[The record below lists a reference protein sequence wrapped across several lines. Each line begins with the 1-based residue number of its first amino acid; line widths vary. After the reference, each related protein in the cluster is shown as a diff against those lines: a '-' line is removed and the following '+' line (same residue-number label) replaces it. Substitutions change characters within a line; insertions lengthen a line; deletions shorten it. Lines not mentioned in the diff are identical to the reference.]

1 MDLMVVVCFRG
12 SAFVAWGGFGRLL
25 RSAGLEGAGKGGGG
39 LECSVV
45 GLGMVVEACFRCCE
59 WVVQVC

>member
-25 RSAGLEGAGKGGGG
+25 RSAGLEGAGRGGGG

-45 GLGMVVEACFRCCE
+45 GLGMVVEACFSLL
-59 WVVQVC
+59 